1 MLGVDGGVSLSDP
14 VHFPS
19 SRRLHKWGGEH
30 LGALAAPPLYPRPRA
45 FEGPRT
51 QRSISLVFPLCSQPD
66 EVISPPS
73 VWPRAVPNSRVL
85 KYLGGAADDSPRLGP
100 YDRTATQPAQDIER
114 GTSYNLDYCR
124 PAAMRTITLPPLGK
138 RVSAHQEQTAALKM
152 GAHLPLS
159 AVDDDVRSAQ
169 DIHRAARFGLMAPR
183 ASASQFVGTGKAAL
197 DAPYDPSRHGERSI
211 MPPRGHV
218 FIR

>member
-114 GTSYNLDYCR
+114 GTSYKFGLLPPRRHAHDDAATAGEARVGAPGSNCR
-124 PAAMRTITLPPLGK
+124 PQDGSAPPL
-138 RVSAHQEQTAALKM
+138 
-152 GAHLPLS
+152 
-159 AVDDDVRSAQ
+159 
-169 DIHRAARFGLMAPR
+169 
-183 ASASQFVGTGKAAL
+183 
-197 DAPYDPSRHGERSI
+197 ERS
-211 MPPRGHV
+211 R
-218 FIR
+218 